1 VDDDTIDPSTSDSD
15 DTIGAEARG
24 PTPTG
29 DLEKC
34 YSEATALGRVLTGV
48 HVRDRRASEGA
59 GGQVFLVGWDGPE
72 DRLNPRNWSVG
83 KRVVVTVLISMI
95 GVVVAV
101 GSGIDATVIPQAAEE
116 LGVSEVA
123 ESLATGEPTPLPY
136 SKKADLSILFSLPFS
151 GSMTS

>member
-1 VDDDTIDPSTSDSD
+1 MDDDTIGPSASDSD
-15 DTIGAEARG
+15 DIEAG
-24 PTPTG
+24 VSGVTATG

-59 GGQVFLVGWDGPE
+59 GGQVFLVGWDGPN

-83 KRVVVTVLISMI
+83 KRVIVTVLISVI

-101 GSGIDATVIPQAAEE
+101 GSGIDATIIPQAAEE

-123 ESLATGEPTPLPY
+123 ETLSTGALTTPSLHFFPQI
-136 SKKADLSILFSLPFS
+136 S
-151 GSMTS
+151 

>member
-1 VDDDTIDPSTSDSD
+1 VDDDTIDLSTSDSD
-15 DTIGAEARG
+15 DIGAEARG

-48 HVRDRRASEGA
+48 HVRDRRVSEGA
-59 GGQVFLVGWDGPE
+59 GGQVFLVGWDGSE

-83 KRVVVTVLISMI
+83 KRVVATVLISMI

-123 ESLATGEPTPLPY
+123 ESLATGEPTALPY
-136 SKKADLSILFSLPFS
+136 SKNADLPILFSLPFS